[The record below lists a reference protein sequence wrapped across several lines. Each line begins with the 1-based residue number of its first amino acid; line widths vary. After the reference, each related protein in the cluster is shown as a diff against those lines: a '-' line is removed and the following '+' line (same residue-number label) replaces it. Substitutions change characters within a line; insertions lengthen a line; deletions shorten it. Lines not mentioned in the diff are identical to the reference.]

1 VTHDKCSIHQ
11 IFAMH
16 NTIVILLILLE
27 RPQIP
32 VHLRTVIFEIERRV
46 GSGFALVSSSL
57 LQLRYRWCAFSIALR
72 TFPHMEIR
80 NI

>member
-1 VTHDKCSIHQ
+1 
-11 IFAMH
+11 
-16 NTIVILLILLE
+16 
-27 RPQIP
+27 
-32 VHLRTVIFEIERRV
+32 
-46 GSGFALVSSSL
+46 L